1 MLKAG
6 TRGLFFTP
14 PIVEIDYG
22 ADDDD
27 NDNRYGGKR
36 TSVCTPI
43 DRIASK
49 SCLLI
54 YHERK

>member
-6 TRGLFFTP
+6 TRGLFTP
-14 PIVEIDYG
+14 LIVEIDYG

-36 TSVCTPI
+36 TSVCIPT
-43 DRIASK
+43 DSTATK